1 MTWENPFVVTGIF
14 VAFTA
19 LMGGLLGKYR
29 HAAQGRYRFVLA
41 QVLFPPAFLAGMA
54 RGFWAHG
61 FLRGLAVLAAQF
73 AAVSLARRLLMSKDE
88 KARENADV
96 DGRLSGAIRQ
106 AEAARDEKLAAALRR
121 VEKFFK
127 FF

>member
-1 MTWENPFVVTGIF
+1 MTFENPYVVTAIF

-29 HAAQGRYRFVLA
+29 YTARGHYRFVLA
-41 QVLFPPAFLAGMA
+41 QILFPPAFLAGMV

-61 FLRGLAVLAAQF
+61 FLMGLVVLAAQF

-88 KARENADV
+88 RARENVSV

-106 AEAARDEKLAAALRR
+106 AEAAHDEKLATALRR

>member
-1 MTWENPFVVTGIF
+1 MSFENPFVATGIF

-29 HAAQGRYRFVLA
+29 FAARDRYRFVLA
-41 QVLFPPAFLAGMA
+41 QVLFPPALLAGVA

-61 FLRGLAVLAAQF
+61 FLMGLVVVAAQF
-73 AAVSLARRLLMSKDE
+73 AAVSLARRLLMSADE
-88 KARENADV
+88 KGRENASV